1 MDLAETEDTAVETPP
16 VVVEEVVG
24 SGAGA
29 ALEAIEAGADP
40 AVAIEA
46 VAPPPEPVKEKPKGP
61 SDSLIGELTA
71 QRAKR
76 REAESKAQELEK
88 RLADAQAILDRLSAK
103 EGQPAAPR
111 ATPAPQNVNDEVSR
125 QVALRLYERD
135 IAGVVDR
142 GQREFGA
149 ADFNA
154 ASQRFA
160 EGVGDGTVT
169 LAREIMD
176 IAGEKSHKV
185 IYDLSQDLDRA
196 LALRDMPPTRR
207 ILAINEMAN
216 MAESKTTAEP
226 KSPLSATAPKSGSV
240 SKAPPPAPAIRA
252 STTTEKPRG
261 WWWSDKTPDDVFFAE
276 LDKSMKERRGMRR

>member
-1 MDLAETEDTAVETPP
+1 MDLETAEAPVDETPVIEGEIVETSVETPP
-16 VVVEEVVG
+16 VEAV
-24 SGAGA
+24 A
-29 ALEAIEAGADP
+29 ALEEP
-40 AVAIEA
+40 KVE
-46 VAPPPEPVKEKPKGP
+46 APPAKEKPKGP

-71 QRAKR
+71 QRARR

-88 RLADAQAILDRLSAK
+88 RLADAQAMLERLSVK
-103 EGQPAAPR
+103 DGQNPAPK
-111 ATPAPQNVNDEVSR
+111 PSQPPQNVNDEVSR

-160 EGVGDGTVT
+160 EGVGDGTVG

-176 IAGEKSHKV
+176 IAGERSHKV

-196 LALRDMPPTRR
+196 LALRDMPQTRR

-216 MAESKTTAEP
+216 MAESKPTET
-226 KSPLSATAPKSGSV
+226 KSPLSATAPKPAAA
-240 SKAPPPAPAIRA
+240 SKAPPPAPTIRP
-252 STTTEKPRG
+252 STTTEKPKG
-261 WWWSDKTPDDVFFAE
+261 WWWSDKTSDDDFDKNFFE
-276 LDKSMKERRGMRR
+276 HLKERRGMRR